1 MEIYM
6 KAEIYWIAADLPGRL
21 AIMPR
26 PRGGDWLEDE
36 VKGWRAAG
44 IDIVVSLLT
53 PDEIADLGVAEEES
67 LGTALGIEF
76 RHFPIADR
84 GIPPSKGAFL
94 NLATALANDLA
105 AGKNIAIHCRQGIGR
120 APLLAIAV
128 LIFAGLDLDTA
139 TAAVRQAR
147 GCPVPE
153 TAEQQR
159 WLADFATGLPL
170 AARK

>member
-1 MEIYM
+1 MMTLDAKIFWLS
-6 KAEIYWIAADLPGRL
+6 IPTPGGL

-36 VKGWRAAG
+36 VKAWHSAG
-44 IDIVVSLLT
+44 VDIVVSLLT
-53 PDEIADLGVAEEES
+53 PGEMVDLDVGAEKS
-67 LGTALGIEF
+67 LCKSLGIEF
-76 RHFPIADR
+76 RNFPIADR
-84 GIPPSKGAFL
+84 GIPSSKAAFL

-128 LIFAGLDLDTA
+128 LVVAGLDLETA
-139 TAAVRQAR
+139 TATVRQAR

-153 TAEQQR
+153 TVEQQR
-159 WLADFATGLPL
+159 WLADFAKGLPL